1 VKKVA
6 VGEHQMEVAVGE
18 HLMEVA
24 VGEHLMKVAVGEH
37 QEVGHG
43 AGGPHTRVS
52 EGEGRRHHFCC
63 PLPLA
68 QTLRSD

>member
-1 VKKVA
+1 MKKVA

-24 VGEHLMKVAVGEH
+24 VGEH
-37 QEVGHG
+37 QEAGHG
-43 AGGPHTRVS
+43 AGGLHIRVS

>member
-1 VKKVA
+1 MTVD
-6 VGEHQMEVAVGE
+6 EHQMEVTAGE

-24 VGEHLMKVAVGEH
+24 VGEL
-37 QEVGHG
+37 QEVGLG
-43 AGGPHTRVS
+43 AGGLHTRVS

-68 QTLRSD
+68 PTLRSD